1 MDYKLLINGKLVDGA
16 GSMPVLNPATEEV
29 LADCPTASE
38 AQLNEAVAA
47 AQAGFKVWKETSLD
61 ERRAKLG
68 EIADIIDANADD
80 LARLLTQEQGKPLA
94 EAMAEITGAAL
105 FFRYF
110 QSLDLPVEV
119 LEDSD
124 TQRVEIHRNP
134 LGVVGAIIPWN
145 FPVLLLAFKLP
156 AALLGGNAIVIKP
169 APTTPLSTLH
179 FGKLIADV
187 LPAGVI
193 NIIADNNDL
202 GDKITTHKDINKIS
216 FTGSTATG
224 ARVMASAASTL
235 KRVTLE
241 LGGNDAGIV
250 LDDVDV
256 DAIAPEIFN
265 GAFGNNGQIC
275 IAMKR
280 VYAHESVYDKL
291 VEQLAK
297 LAEEA
302 IVGNGLEQGTQ
313 LGPLQ
318 NKMQFEK
325 VKDYIEDGRANG
337 TIVAG
342 GEVSDGKGYF
352 IPPTIVRDIDDDSR
366 LVSEEQF
373 GPVLPVIKYSDID
386 DVIERANNTDYG
398 LGGSVWSSDI
408 DRAYEVATKV
418 DSGTIWVNKHADLQ
432 PHVPFGG
439 IKTSGIGAELGTE
452 GLNEFTARKVINIAK
467 APAAE

>member
-1 MDYKLLINGKLVDGA
+1 MYQLLINGALVDGA
-16 GSMPVLNPATEEV
+16 STMQVLNPATEEV

-38 AQLNEAVAA
+38 AQLNEAVEA
-47 AQAGFKVWKETSLD
+47 AQAGFQTWKNTPIE

-68 EIADIIDANADD
+68 EIADIIEANSED
-80 LARLLTQEQGKPLA
+80 LARILTQEQGKPL
-94 EAMAEITGAAL
+94 EDAMGEIMGASM

-110 QSLDLPVEV
+110 QTLDLPVEV

-145 FPVLLLAFKLP
+145 FPVILLAFKLP
-156 AALLGGNAIVIKP
+156 AALLGGNSIIIKP
-169 APTTPLSTLH
+169 APTTPLSALH
-179 FGKLIADV
+179 LGRLIADV
-187 LPAGVI
+187 LPAGVV
-193 NIIADNNDL
+193 NVIADNNDL
-202 GDKITTHKDINKIS
+202 GDKITTHKGISKIS

-235 KRVTLE
+235 KRITLE
-241 LGGNDAGIV
+241 LGGNDAGIIM
-250 LDDVDV
+250 DDVDV
-256 DAIAPEIFN
+256 EKVAPQIFQ

-280 VYAHESVYDKL
+280 VYAHASIYDKL

-297 LAEEA
+297 LADEA

-318 NKMQFEK
+318 NKMQFDK

-342 GEVSDGKGYF
+342 GDVPEGKGYF

-366 LVSEEQF
+366 LVREEQF
-373 GPVLPVIKYSDID
+373 GPVLPIIKYDD
-386 DVIERANNTDYG
+386 VNDVIERANDTEYG
-398 LGGSVWSSDI
+398 LGGSVWASDVE
-408 DRAYEVATKV
+408 RAYEVAKKV

-439 IKTSGIGAELGTE
+439 IKTSGIGTELGAE
-452 GLNEFTARKVINIAK
+452 GLSEFTQRKVINIAK
-467 APAAE
+467 G

>member
-1 MDYKLLINGKLVDGA
+1 MDYKLLINGALVDGA
-16 GSMPVLNPATEEV
+16 ATMPVLNPATEEV

-38 AQLNEAVAA
+38 AQLNEAVEA
-47 AQAGFKVWKETSLD
+47 AQAGFQIWKNTPIE

-68 EIADIIDANADD
+68 EIADIIEANSED
-80 LARLLTQEQGKPLA
+80 LARILTQEQGKPL
-94 EAMAEITGAAL
+94 EDAMGEIMGASM

-145 FPVLLLAFKLP
+145 FPVILLAFKLP
-156 AALLGGNAIVIKP
+156 AALLGGNAIIIKP
-169 APTTPLSTLH
+169 APTTPLSALH
-179 FGKLIADV
+179 LGRLIADV
-187 LPAGVI
+187 LPAGVV
-193 NIIADNNDL
+193 NVIADNNDL
-202 GDKITTHKDINKIS
+202 GDKITTHKGISKIS

-235 KRVTLE
+235 KRITLE
-241 LGGNDAGIV
+241 LGGNDAGIIM
-250 LDDVDV
+250 DDVDV
-256 DAIAPEIFN
+256 EKVAPQIFD

-280 VYAHESVYDKL
+280 VYAHESIYDKL

-318 NKMQFEK
+318 NKMQFDR

-342 GEVSDGKGYF
+342 GDVPEGKGYF

-366 LVSEEQF
+366 LVREEQF
-373 GPVLPVIKYSDID
+373 GPVLPIIKYDDVD
-386 DVIERANNTDYG
+386 DVIERANDSEYG
-398 LGGSVWSSDI
+398 LGGSVWSSDV
-408 DRAYEVATKV
+408 DRAYEVAKKV

-439 IKTSGIGAELGTE
+439 IKTSGIGTELGAE
-452 GLNEFTARKVINIAK
+452 GLNEFTQRKVINVAK
-467 APAAE
+467 S

>member
-1 MDYKLLINGKLVDGA
+1 MDYKLLINGALVDGA
-16 GSMPVLNPATEEV
+16 GRMPVLNPATEEV
-29 LADCPTASE
+29 LAECPTASE
-38 AQLNEAVAA
+38 AQLNEAVDAA
-47 AQAGFKVWKETSLD
+47 RAAFKSWKNTSMD

-68 EIADIIDANADD
+68 EIADIIDANSEE
-80 LARLLTQEQGKPLA
+80 LARTLTQEQGKPLE
-94 EAMAEITGAAL
+94 EAMGEVAGAAL

-145 FPVLLLAFKLP
+145 FPIILLAFKLP
-156 AALLGGNAIVIKP
+156 AALLAGNTVIVKP
-169 APTTPLSTLH
+169 APTTPLSALH
-179 FGKLIADV
+179 LASLIADV
-187 LPAGVI
+187 LPAGVV

-202 GDKITTHKDINKIS
+202 GDKITTHKGISKIS

-235 KRVTLE
+235 KRITLE
-241 LGGNDAGIV
+241 LGGNDAGIIM
-250 LDDVDV
+250 DDVDV
-256 DAIAPEIFN
+256 EAVAPQIFQ
-265 GAFGNNGQIC
+265 GAFLNNGQLC
-275 IAMKR
+275 VAMKR
-280 VYAHESVYDKL
+280 VYAHESIYEKL
-291 VEQLAK
+291 VDQLAK

-302 IVGNGLEQGTQ
+302 IVGDGLEQGTQ

-318 NKMQFEK
+318 NKMQFDK

-342 GEVSDGKGYF
+342 GEVPEGKGYF

-373 GPVLPVIKYSDID
+373 GPVLPVIKYDDID
-386 DVIERANNTDYG
+386 DVIERANNSDYG

-408 DRAYEVATKV
+408 DRAYEVAKKV
-418 DSGTIWVNKHADLQ
+418 DSGTIWVNKHADLP

-439 IKTSGIGAELGTE
+439 INTSGIGSELGAD
-452 GLNEFTARKVINIAK
+452 GLNEFTQRKVINVAK
-467 APAAE
+467 G

>member
-1 MDYKLLINGKLVDGA
+1 MDYKLLINGALVDGA

-29 LADCPTASE
+29 LAECPTASE
-38 AQLNEAVAA
+38 AQLNEAVDA
-47 AQAGFKVWKETSLD
+47 AQAAYKSWKNTSMD

-68 EIADIIDANADD
+68 EIADIIDANSEE
-80 LARLLTQEQGKPLA
+80 LARTLTQEQGKPLA
-94 EAMAEITGAAL
+94 DAMGEVAGAAL

-145 FPVLLLAFKLP
+145 FPIILLAFKLP
-156 AALLGGNAIVIKP
+156 AALLAGNTVIVKP
-169 APTTPLSTLH
+169 APTTPLSALH
-179 FGKLIADV
+179 LASLIADV
-187 LPAGVI
+187 LPAGVV

-202 GDKITTHKDINKIS
+202 GDKITTHKGISKIS

-235 KRVTLE
+235 KRITLE
-241 LGGNDAGIV
+241 LGGNDAGIIM
-250 LDDVDV
+250 DDVDV
-256 DAIAPEIFN
+256 EAVAPQIFQ

-280 VYAHESVYDKL
+280 VYAHESIYDKL
-291 VEQLAK
+291 VDQLAK

-318 NKMQFEK
+318 NKMQFDK

-342 GEVSDGKGYF
+342 GEVPEGKGYF

-373 GPVLPVIKYSDID
+373 GPVLPVIKYDDVD
-386 DVIERANNTDYG
+386 DVIERANNSDYG

-408 DRAYEVATKV
+408 DRAYEVAKKV

-439 IKTSGIGAELGTE
+439 IKTSGIGTELGTD
-452 GLNEFTARKVINIAK
+452 GLNEFTQRKVINVAK
-467 APAAE
+467 G

>member
-1 MDYKLLINGKLVDGA
+1 MDYKLLINGTMVDGA

-29 LADCPTASE
+29 LAECPTASE
-38 AQLNEAVAA
+38 AQLNEAVDA
-47 AQAGFKVWKETSLD
+47 AQAAFKNWKNTSLD

-68 EIADIIDANADD
+68 EIADIIDANSEE
-80 LARLLTQEQGKPLA
+80 LARTLTQEQGKPLA
-94 EAMAEITGAAL
+94 DAMGEVAGAAL

-124 TQRVEIHRNP
+124 MQRVEIHRNP

-145 FPVLLLAFKLP
+145 FPIILLAFKLP
-156 AALLGGNAIVIKP
+156 AALLAGNTVIVKP
-169 APTTPLSTLH
+169 APTTPLSALH
-179 FGKLIADV
+179 LASLIADV
-187 LPAGVI
+187 LPAGVV

-202 GDKITTHKDINKIS
+202 GDKITTHKGISKIS

-235 KRVTLE
+235 KRITLE
-241 LGGNDAGIV
+241 LGGNDAGIIM
-250 LDDVDV
+250 DDVDV
-256 DAIAPEIFN
+256 EAVAPQIFD

-280 VYAHESVYDKL
+280 VYAHESIYDSL
-291 VEQLAK
+291 VDQLAK

-325 VKDYIEDGRANG
+325 VKDYIEDARANG

-342 GEVSDGKGYF
+342 GEVPESKGYF

-373 GPVLPVIKYSDID
+373 GPVLPVIKYDDVD
-386 DVIERANNTDYG
+386 DVIERANNSDYG

-408 DRAYEVATKV
+408 DRAYEVAKKV

-439 IKTSGIGAELGTE
+439 IKTSGIGTELGTD
-452 GLNEFTARKVINIAK
+452 GLNEFTQRKVINVAK
-467 APAAE
+467 G